1 MDTSAIEHFLLNGAH
16 KVPIYFTTELSG
28 FPFGFSNLRTAR
40 VPPNSLRTKTLL
52 QNIVGVMN
60 SSTSAKTERIILIT
74 VPFDTFSA
82 APTLGVGFNS
92 SGIAITA
99 VLETMRLVSK
109 FPLVDEWVLIFA
121 VTDGRFCGFEGLIRL
136 VQSFSSELKSR
147 VEFAVSIDS
156 ILSKTIH
163 GRFANLIK
171 PNSSFFQFIESL
183 IQSLRVVGIE
193 FDAEINGQSKIF
205 ASAAIES
212 LSIDGE
218 ILTSVTDSR
227 PDILRSDS
235 FAWAFSEALLRT
247 IYSAHRDT
255 SLIDKMQVDTSI
267 WAKIIGRMPRV
278 APFRDPAI
286 ARVIAQ
292 WMGKFAQVSV
302 DEWGSTHCFTPYTAT
317 EAVMVLYN
325 PAPMKVY
332 LGLYCIGF
340 VYGLLVFM
348 AIARHKILRMLD
360 EQSIN

>member
-1 MDTSAIEHFLLNGAH
+1 
-16 KVPIYFTTELSG
+16 
-28 FPFGFSNLRTAR
+28 
-40 VPPNSLRTKTLL
+40 
-52 QNIVGVMN
+52 MN
-60 SSTSAKTERIILIT
+60 SSKSEKTERIILIT

-99 VLETMRLVSK
+99 FLETMRLVSK

-136 VQSFSSELKSR
+136 VQSFPWELKSK

-163 GRFANLIK
+163 GRFTNLIK
-171 PNSSFFQFIESL
+171 PNSSFFQFVESL

-193 FDAEINGQSKIF
+193 FDGEINESRIF
-205 ASAAIES
+205 ASASIES

-227 PDILRSDS
+227 PDVLRSDS

-247 IYSAHRDT
+247 IYNAHRDT
-255 SLIDKMQVDTSI
+255 IMIDKMQVDTSI
-267 WAKIIGRMPRV
+267 WARTIGRIPRV

-286 ARVIAQ
+286 AQVIAQ
-292 WMGKFAQVSV
+292 WMGQFAEVNV
-302 DEWGSTHCFTPYTAT
+302 DEWVSSHCFTPYTAT

-325 PAPMKVY
+325 PAPMRVY

-348 AIARHKILRMLD
+348 TIARHKVLLMLD
-360 EQSIN
+360 ES